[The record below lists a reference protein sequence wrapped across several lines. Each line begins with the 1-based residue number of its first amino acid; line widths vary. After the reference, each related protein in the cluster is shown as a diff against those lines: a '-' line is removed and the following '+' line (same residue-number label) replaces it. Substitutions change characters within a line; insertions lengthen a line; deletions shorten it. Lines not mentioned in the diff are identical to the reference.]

1 MSPPSYIDLGKNA
14 RDVFGKGFHFGLV
27 KLEVKNKTESGMSV
41 TSGGQSNIDTGR
53 VGGSLEMKTKRCP
66 GTGTQLTTKWN
77 TENVLSSSLSL
88 QDKLLEGLSLT
99 LDSTYSPDTGSK
111 NGRLKAEFASPAVLM
126 ALDTD
131 LNLSGPVINT
141 SAVLGHKG
149 WLAGLQ
155 MAYDSS
161 KSKLVKNNFSLG
173 YSMGDFCLHSNIN
186 DGAIFGASLYQK
198 VNTNIETGVNLGWT
212 ASSNTTSFGVAIKYT
227 LDQTGSVRAKI
238 NNSSQIG
245 LGYQQ
250 KIRDGVTIT
259 LSTLIDGK
267 NFNQGGHKVGL
278 ALELE
283 K

>member
-1 MSPPSYIDLGKNA
+1 MIS
-14 RDVFGKGFHFGLV
+14 
-27 KLEVKNKTESGMSV
+27 T
-41 TSGGQSNIDTGR
+41 
-53 VGGSLEMKTKRCP
+53 
-66 GTGTQLTTKWN
+66 
-77 TENVLSSSLSL
+77 SLSL
-88 QDKLLEGLSLT
+88 QDKLVNGLSLT

-141 SAVLGHKG
+141 SAVLGHKVRERVHDPPVNYFYDQG

-161 KSKLVKNNFSLG
+161 KSKLVKNNLSLG

-212 ASSNTTSFGVAIKYT
+212 ASSNTTSFGVALKYT
-227 LDQTGSVRAKI
+227 LDQTGSVRKA
-238 NNSSQIG
+238 
-245 LGYQQ
+245 
-250 KIRDGVTIT
+250 
-259 LSTLIDGK
+259 
-267 NFNQGGHKVGL
+267 FN
-278 ALELE
+278 
-283 K
+283 